1 MYSTNMSL
9 QRIFNDD
16 FNVRYPDITNTTSPG
31 DSTHNSSEPTARPYA
46 TPIHEKV
53 AVGLLIGT
61 LVLLILIFTIVPYIF
76 RENFDDT
83 WEREMKLSTPNYQR
97 EGTVSSMTH
106 LLHKR

>member
-1 MYSTNMSL
+1 MSL

-16 FNVRYPDITNTTSPG
+16 FNVRYPDITNITEPG
-31 DSTHNSSEPTARPYA
+31 DSTNKNTTIATARPYA
-46 TPIHEKV
+46 TPVHEKV
-53 AVGLLIGT
+53 AVGLLIGP
-61 LVLLILIFTIVPYIF
+61 LFVLILIFTILPFTF

-83 WEREMKLSTPNYQR
+83 WEKEMKLSTPTYQR